1 MIQKS
6 WDLEKDLEAIRREFP
21 ILEHCTYLISNSLGA
36 APRKI
41 HEELDRYYS
50 LWVEEGVSAWEKEW
64 WDLSR
69 NVGNRVA
76 MLIGAGEDEVTMM
89 TNATHCHWVALST
102 KFLAKTEKRKKII
115 MTDHDFPSTIYSAS
129 RISKFMG
136 WEIDLIQSHGRPYI
150 NVENILKRIDENTLF
165 VAISHV
171 LFKSAYIQNI
181 SRITA
186 QAHRVGALTLID
198 GYHAPG
204 TIPVDV
210 KQLDVD
216 FYIGG
221 CLKWLCGGPG
231 NAFLYVRP
239 ELESSLK
246 PQLTGWFAHRTPFS
260 FSQEME
266 YTKGS
271 YKFMSGTPPVPCLYT
286 ALAGL
291 EIIKNIGISKIRRKS
306 VSQTNMIINKAIER
320 EFRIFTPEEDNF
332 RGGAVSINLPH
343 AFQVKQ
349 ALGKKRIKVDF
360 RKGNNEPDVIRV
372 GPHFYTKN
380 REIDNLFREIDKI
393 YSSGE
398 FKKFPDE
405 IKHVT

>member
-6 WDLEKDLEAIRREFP
+6 WDLEKDLETIRREFP

-36 APRKI
+36 APRKT

-50 LWVEEGVSAWEKEW
+50 LWVEEGVSAWENEW

-76 MLIGAGEDEVTMM
+76 ILIGAGEDEVTMM
-89 TNATHCHWVALST
+89 TNATQCHWVALST
-102 KFLAKTEKRKKII
+102 KFLAENEKRKKII
-115 MTDHDFPSTIYSAS
+115 MTDHDFPSTIYSVS

-136 WEIDLIQSHGRPYI
+136 WEIDLIQSHGRPCI

-171 LFKSAYIQNI
+171 FFKSAYIQNI
-181 SRITA
+181 SQITA
-186 QAHRVGALTLID
+186 KAHRVGALTLID

-239 ELESSLK
+239 ELASSLK

-291 EIIKNIGISKIRRKS
+291 DIIKDIGISKIRRKS
-306 VSQTNMIINKAIER
+306 ISQTNMIINKAMER
-320 EFRIFTPEEDNF
+320 EFRIFTPKEDNL

-349 ALGKKRIKVDF
+349 ALAKKKIKVDF

-372 GPHFYTKN
+372 GPHFYTNNK
-380 REIDNLFREIDKI
+380 EIDNLFEQIDEI

-398 FKKFPDE
+398 FKKFPYK
-405 IKHVT
+405 IKHIT